1 MSGTPHY
8 LLLPLLLLSSLTISL
23 AHPQPS
29 SSPAIVVE
37 GMVYCQSC
45 ARAGSWSLTD
55 SKNIST
61 AKVGVACKDS
71 KNHRIRYYKSFQTN
85 HNGYFYAE
93 LKGLD
98 VSAKDN
104 ALHACTVHL
113 LSSADPRCN
122 VPTNVNYGIYG
133 APLHDEQK
141 RLYGKYYEAVIYAA
155 GPFAFRPKVCV
166 PEVYS

>member
-1 MSGTPHY
+1 MSKT
-8 LLLPLLLLSSLTISL
+8 LLPLLLLLSSLTISL

-29 SSPAIVVE
+29 SSSSSPAIVIE

-55 SKNIST
+55 SKNITS
-61 AKVGVACKDS
+61 AKVGVACKDP
-71 KNHRIRYYKSFQTN
+71 KNRVRYYKSFQTDS
-85 HNGYFYAE
+85 NGYFYAE

-98 VSAKDN
+98 AALKDN
-104 ALHACTVHL
+104 ALRACTVHL
-113 LSSADPRCN
+113 LSSADPHCN

-133 APLHDEQK
+133 APLRDEQK

-166 PEVYS
+166 PKVYN